1 MKFIYIIAFVMSLLV
16 LNGCKKPDDQGL
28 EEMQKVMSE
37 WKDAKKVAEASPRM
51 SLSGQIS
58 NLQSIKTKLSSLETS
73 DCLKEAKQHLIR
85 HMELEIDIFVSFL
98 GKSHI
103 ADYRFTDAKEPLGK
117 YTEAASKCSKKA
129 VPKP

>member
-1 MKFIYIIAFVMSLLV
+1 MVAKNLTIKVWKK
-16 LNGCKKPDDQGL
+16 CKKLCQNGK
-28 EEMQKVMSE
+28 MQK
-37 WKDAKKVAEASPRM
+37 KLREASPRM